1 MFFEAKALAFVM
13 LGVLF
18 TSSFT
23 TGTSGEPAALERKPP
38 FRRRGLFFQTP
49 NSAAHIAPTHPS
61 KVNQILSQ
69 WLNRICPLKL
79 CANYVA
85 SKAPNPKQSCQW
97 PLETWSKHLPS
108 LIMDIS
114 VSLFCVAFFHCLDVL
129 YQHATLPTRPKS
141 PQINTNH
148 GKV

>member
-1 MFFEAKALAFVM
+1 M

-38 FRRRGLFFQTP
+38 FRMRGLFFQTL

-69 WLNRICPLKL
+69 WLKPDLSFEVVCKL
-79 CANYVA
+79 CRIKSSKSKTVLPVA
-85 SKAPNPKQSCQW
+85 IGNVV
-97 PLETWSKHLPS
+97 ETLA
-108 LIMDIS
+108 
-114 VSLFCVAFFHCLDVL
+114 VF
-129 YQHATLPTRPKS
+129 
-141 PQINTNH
+141 NH
-148 GKV
+148 GHLCKSLLLGLLPLS